1 MRSLAQW
8 RVFLTLSVLLIAAG
22 MVRSAWSTR
31 RDGFTIDEPWHITA
45 GVAYLRTGEYYL
57 NPEHPPLVKLVAGL
71 AAPRSVFRLTEPDK
85 LLDKNTE
92 RIFVQSTIYEQN
104 NADLVQAR
112 VRRTMYGLL
121 LLCFALTAFRVVG
134 SAAALGALVFTLID
148 PTVAAHW
155 PVVMTDLPVALLSV
169 ISVLLCVLLLRE
181 WSPINL
187 SLFAIALGLTLSAKH
202 SGVITFGFVAALGMG
217 AVLWKW
223 RREWR
228 VALRRL
234 AAFLSVLFCAIA
246 ILWGMYRFHYYEST
260 SRQEKFNRSL
270 TAKIEDVQSSGW
282 RFALEKLAQ
291 WHVFPRSY
299 VWGLADI
306 VRTGMEG
313 RAYSTYAFGRL
324 TFMVRRPLIFPG
336 YIAVK
341 LPIVLT
347 LLSLFGCAVIFRW
360 NTPDADKHVALV
372 LLALAAVL
380 LIILARSRA
389 DYAGV
394 RHALTVYFVM
404 AIFGGFGVR
413 YLMSQGKVFQVAA
426 AGVILGACLPALAVE
441 RPWEYHNILGGGT
454 KGAYR
459 YFRND
464 GIDVGQRDKEIADCC
479 RTKLE
484 PAGEV
489 PWVSYTPSFVKP
501 DLIHYRHAKLKGI
514 DDPLGDDLPPAT
526 ISGTLLVHG
535 SDTAPAIWSDNRA
548 LREAQPVD
556 RIGIVLVYRGTY
568 YLPNARAGALFDRA
582 STLFDGSKPDLEKI
596 ESLLKEGLALRSNDF
611 TGWMMLGNL
620 HLIRGERHQ
629 ALAAYEKA
637 RDSTPP
643 SAFRKLF
650 EEQVQKVATEPAGT
664 VKPMRNPSME

>member
-1 MRSLAQW
+1 
-8 RVFLTLSVLLIAAG
+8 
-22 MVRSAWSTR
+22 
-31 RDGFTIDEPWHITA
+31 
-45 GVAYLRTGEYYL
+45 
-57 NPEHPPLVKLVAGL
+57 
-71 AAPRSVFRLTEPDK
+71 
-85 LLDKNTE
+85 
-92 RIFVQSTIYEQN
+92 
-104 NADLVQAR
+104 
-112 VRRTMYGLL
+112 
-121 LLCFALTAFRVVG
+121 
-134 SAAALGALVFTLID
+134 
-148 PTVAAHW
+148 
-155 PVVMTDLPVALLSV
+155 
-169 ISVLLCVLLLRE
+169 
-181 WSPINL
+181 
-187 SLFAIALGLTLSAKH
+187 
-202 SGVITFGFVAALGMG
+202 
-217 AVLWKW
+217 
-223 RREWR
+223 
-228 VALRRL
+228 
-234 AAFLSVLFCAIA
+234 
-246 ILWGMYRFHYYEST
+246 
-260 SRQEKFNRSL
+260 
-270 TAKIEDVQSSGW
+270 
-282 RFALEKLAQ
+282 
-291 WHVFPRSY
+291 
-299 VWGLADI
+299 
-306 VRTGMEG
+306 
-313 RAYSTYAFGRL
+313 
-324 TFMVRRPLIFPG
+324 MVRRPLIFPG

-464 GIDVGQRDKEIADCC
+464 GI
-479 RTKLE
+479 
-484 PAGEV
+484 
-489 PWVSYTPSFVKP
+489 KP

-650 EEQVQKVATEPAGT
+650 EEQVRKVATEPAGT